1 MRVLASIS
9 MTAQFAWSN
18 GRSALRAASRRQ
30 TSACVCATKAAD
42 GYSKLSLIRRK
53 ESNV

>member
-18 GRSALRAASRRQ
+18 GRSALRSVSRRRI
-30 TSACVCATKAAD
+30 SAGVCATKVAD